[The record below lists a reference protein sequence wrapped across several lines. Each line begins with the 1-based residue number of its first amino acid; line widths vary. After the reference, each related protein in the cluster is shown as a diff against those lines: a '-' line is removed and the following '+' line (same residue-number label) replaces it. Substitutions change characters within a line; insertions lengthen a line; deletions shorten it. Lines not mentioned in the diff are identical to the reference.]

1 VPDVPTFLSK
11 SKLLAFRQCERRLWL
26 ELHRPEL
33 RQDDGASLAAFA
45 TGNQV
50 GDVARRLYDSVDQ
63 GVLIDPQTEGYEA
76 ALARSRSLLATAQP
90 IFEAGFKAAGS
101 LAFADILLPVAD
113 QDQPRWRI
121 VEVKSSTS
129 VKDYHRDDAAIQAFV
144 ARSAGVALDGIA
156 LAHIDNS
163 WTYPGGGDYRGL
175 LVEQDLTDE
184 AFAGGAEV
192 EAWIARAQAIAAQGQ
207 EPVVRPGG
215 QCSTPYDCGFVAH
228 CRSKE
233 AQVAYPVTWLPQVRS
248 NALKQRIEDGA
259 ADMRDLPDE
268 LLTAQQ
274 LRVKQCSLSGET
286 YFDADGAASDLAP
299 HPLPASFL
307 DFETISFA
315 VPVWAGTRP
324 YQMIPFQF
332 SVHHLGE
339 DGTLVHADFLDLSG
353 SDPSRAFAEAL
364 VGACVGEGPVF
375 VYNASFE
382 KSRIA
387 ELAERFVDLA
397 PALLALRTRVVDLYP
412 IARNR
417 YYHPDQHGSWSIKHV
432 LPAVAPDLRY
442 DVLEGVQD
450 GGAAMHAYLEAIDA
464 TTTPARRLEI
474 EAQLR
479 DYCGLDTLAMVRL
492 WQFFAG
498 TAA

>member
-1 VPDVPTFLSK
+1 
-11 SKLLAFRQCERRLWL
+11 
-26 ELHRPEL
+26 
-33 RQDDGASLAAFA
+33 
-45 TGNQV
+45 
-50 GDVARRLYDSVDQ
+50 
-63 GVLIDPQTEGYEA
+63 
-76 ALARSRSLLATAQP
+76 
-90 IFEAGFKAAGS
+90 
-101 LAFADILLPVAD
+101 
-113 QDQPRWRI
+113 
-121 VEVKSSTS
+121 
-129 VKDYHRDDAAIQAFV
+129 
-144 ARSAGVALDGIA
+144 
-156 LAHIDNS
+156 
-163 WTYPGGGDYRGL
+163 
-175 LVEQDLTDE
+175 
-184 AFAGGAEV
+184 
-192 EAWIARAQAIAAQGQ
+192 
-207 EPVVRPGG
+207 
-215 QCSTPYDCGFVAH
+215 
-228 CRSKE
+228 
-233 AQVAYPVTWLPQVRS
+233 
-248 NALKQRIEDGA
+248 
-259 ADMRDLPDE
+259 
-268 LLTAQQ
+268 
-274 LRVKQCSLSGET
+274 
-286 YFDADGAASDLAP
+286 
-299 HPLPASFL
+299 LPASFL

>member
-1 VPDVPTFLSK
+1 VPAPLSK

-33 RQDDGASLAAFA
+33 RQDDDASLAAFA
-45 TGNQV
+45 TGHQV
-50 GDVARRLYDSVDQ
+50 GDVARRLYDAAGR
-63 GVLIDPQTEGYEA
+63 GVLIDPQSEGYGA

-90 IFEAGFKAAGS
+90 IFEAGFKAEGS
-101 LAFADILLPVAD
+101 LAFADILLPVGD
-113 QDQPRWRI
+113 HDQPRWRM
-121 VEVKSSTS
+121 VEVKSSTG
-129 VKDYHRDDAAIQAFV
+129 VKDYHRDDAAIQAYV
-144 ARSAGVALDGIA
+144 ARGAGVMLDGIA

-175 LVEQDLTDE
+175 LVEQDLTGE
-184 AFAGGAEV
+184 AFARGAEV
-192 EAWIARAQAIAAQGQ
+192 EAWIASAQAIAGQAQ
-207 EPVVRPGG
+207 EPIIRPGG
-215 QCSTPYDCGFVAH
+215 QCSTPYDCGFAPH
-228 CRSKE
+228 CRSGE
-233 AQVAYPVTWLPQVRS
+233 AQAAYPVTWLPQVRS
-248 NALKQRIEDGA
+248 HALKQRITEGA

-286 YFDADGAASDLAP
+286 YFDAEGAAADLAP

-315 VPVWAGTRP
+315 VPVWPGTRP

-332 SVHHLGE
+332 SVHHLDE
-339 DGTLVHADFLDLSG
+339 DGTLEHADFLDLSG

-364 VGACVGEGPVF
+364 VDACIGDGPVF
-375 VYNASFE
+375 VYNAGFE
-382 KSRIA
+382 KARIA
-387 ELAERFVDLA
+387 ELAERFANLA
-397 PALLALRTRVVDLYP
+397 SALLALRARVVDLYP

-417 YYHPDQHGSWSIKHV
+417 YYHPDQRGSWSIKHM

-442 DVLEGVQD
+442 DQLEGVQD

-464 TTTPARRLEI
+464 ATTSARKIEI
-474 EAQLR
+474 DAQLR
-479 DYCGLDTLAMVRL
+479 DYCGLDTFAMVRL

-498 TAA
+498 RAA